1 VTAFLVLLAGALGA
15 ASRYG
20 VERVVTRRGERG
32 WPAGT
37 FVVNVT
43 GCLALG
49 VIAGAVSAA
58 VGTVLGVGLVGSYT
72 TFSAYAV
79 EIVKVDA
86 ERSRATAAAYAIG
99 SVLLGVLAGRLGL
112 VLGGLV

>member
-1 VTAFLVLLAGALGA
+1 MTAFLVLLAGGLGA
-15 ASRYG
+15 ALRYLA
-20 VERVVTRRGERG
+20 ERRWAGPD
-32 WPAGT
+32 WPRGT

-49 VIAGAVSAA
+49 LLLGAAPSDEV
-58 VGTVLGVGLVGSYT
+58 VTVLGVGLVGAYT

-86 ERSRATAAAYAIG
+86 ERSRAAAAAYALG
-99 SVLLGVLAGRLGL
+99 SVGCGVLAAALGL
-112 VLGGLV
+112 WLGRVV